1 MIFAPPN
8 NYFKKSSISVTVATA
23 LVVFTSNVYSQSV
36 SEIFLQPGSAAQLI
50 RETAQK
56 NIEMPESI
64 SDYFDSVDFGSELAE
79 SLTTPITD
87 NQEYAENLYL
97 KSETSKG
104 TAIGCL
110 LYTSPSPRDR

>member
-56 NIEMPESI
+56 NNDKPEKI
-64 SDYFDSVDFGSELAE
+64 SHY
-79 SLTTPITD
+79 
-87 NQEYAENLYL
+87 
-97 KSETSKG
+97 
-104 TAIGCL
+104 
-110 LYTSPSPRDR
+110 